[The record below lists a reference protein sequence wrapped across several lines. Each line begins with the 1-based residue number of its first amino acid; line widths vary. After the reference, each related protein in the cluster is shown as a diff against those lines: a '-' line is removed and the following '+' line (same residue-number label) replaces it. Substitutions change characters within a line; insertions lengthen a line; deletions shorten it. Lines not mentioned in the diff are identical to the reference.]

1 MFSGYPLSRVTIE
14 INFWC
19 LGLNQI
25 LILLVL
31 DRVRAMFLGTV
42 LLITLAVLLFRAR
55 YIKLSNLN
63 TSFHFTLLYF
73 VASIVILIISPNI
86 ISLLVG

>member
-1 MFSGYPLSRVTIE
+1 
-14 INFWC
+14 
-19 LGLNQI
+19 
-25 LILLVL
+25 
-31 DRVRAMFLGTV
+31 MFLGTV